1 VTSEHGVVEAV
12 HPEGSQMTL
21 RMADDRLVGLTAA
34 DAAADKLDY
43 GYAITVHRS
52 QGDTTA
58 SAHRFADGGGRELAY
73 VSMSRATEHST
84 VYVVADDLEQARADL
99 VQDWSSE
106 RRQRWAIDTGTPT
119 TFAADIEDA
128 PEVSSRLRDVIRE
141 ARLRSER
148 DAVARSI
155 PTDVSRELNNTLDQ
169 LAWLHNDRER
179 LERGSGGYL
188 YTPEGRAGFTLRGL
202 EYRLAEAEHRAA
214 DRHVSRS
221 ERRNARREAERLTP
235 EVEAALHNWHDV
247 AGPRHAAMTRDIER
261 LTAQAEEL
269 RDQNDTH
276 QSWLKRHPEALPRLE
291 RLDRQLAALRPLASL
306 DRSLAVGIEPSSR
319 ALGLDIDGLDVGL

>member
-12 HPEGSQMTL
+12 HPEGIQMTL
-21 RMADDRLVGLTAA
+21 RMADDRLVGLNAP
-34 DAAADKLDY
+34 DAGADKLDY

-52 QGDTTA
+52 QGNTTA
-58 SAHRFADGGGRELAY
+58 SAHRFADGGGRELGY

-99 VQDWSSE
+99 VQGWSSE
-106 RRQRWAIDTGTPT
+106 RRQRWVIDTGTPST
-119 TFAADIEDA
+119 LAADIEEA
-128 PEVSSRLRDVIRE
+128 REVSSRLREVIRE

-155 PTDVSRELNNTLDQ
+155 QPDVSQELNNTLDQ
-169 LAWLHNDRER
+169 LARLRNDRER

-188 YTPEGRAGFTLRGL
+188 YTPEGRAGFILRGV

-214 DRHVSRS
+214 DRHVPRS
-221 ERRNARREAERLTP
+221 ERRNARRETERLTP
-235 EVEAALHNWHDV
+235 EVEAALQNWHEV

-261 LTAQAEEL
+261 LTRRVQAL
-269 RDQNDTH
+269 REQNDTH
-276 QSWLKRHPEALPRLE
+276 QSWLERHPEALPRLE
-291 RLDRQLAALRPLASL
+291 RLDRELAALRPAATV
-306 DRSLAVGIEPSSR
+306 DRSVAVGIEPPSP
-319 ALGLDIDGLDVGL
+319 ALGLGIDGPDLGL